1 MGDHLEK
8 QQLISEIRQQIE
20 MLLLSDDLDEAQ
32 KLRIISEAQ
41 SLLSANPKKVQE
53 E

>member
-1 MGDHLEK
+1 MGEHVEK
-8 QQLISEIRQQIE
+8 QQLISEIREQIE

-32 KLRIISEAQ
+32 KLRILSEAQ
-41 SLLSANPKKVQE
+41 SLLSNNPRKIQE